1 MDNAHVKKDILVMI
15 AQIKHALMIV
25 MEEEDVIT
33 ENVIVIQDGKEK
45 LVQIKVLIENYPKFI
60 YFRIIIYK

>member
-1 MDNAHVKKDILVMI
+1 VKKDILVMI

-45 LVQIKVLIENYPKFI
+45 LVQIKAV
-60 YFRIIIYK
+60 

>member
-15 AQIKHALMIV
+15 ALIKHAQMIV
-25 MEEEDVIT
+25 MEEEDVIM

-45 LVQIKVLIENYPKFI
+45 LVQIKV
-60 YFRIIIYK
+60 